1 MQGIDSIPILSLEW
15 FVTFSEVVL
24 IFLHMLS
31 VGIKKGLLL
40 FPSATLKTHLWR
52 LMQLLQYGQQEY
64 NRCYLRLWFLNLSPT
79 PKGAPIPY
87 SSNRTLCS
95 PINKLWEL
103 IPQVFIPILAVVF
116 FRFLPFLMRC
126 MWINSASGSI
136 PVTHSHSTRKSVKY
150 AKFLL

>member
-1 MQGIDSIPILSLEW
+1 MFNLDFFLVSITQRIPRGIHKNLRPPSFLGRFSFRGRWPRDYMQGINSIPILSLEW

-64 NRCYLRLWFLNLSPT
+64 NRCYLRLWFLNLSLSHHLLIELSA
-79 PKGAPIPY
+79 AP
-87 SSNRTLCS
+87 
-95 PINKLWEL
+95 
-103 IPQVFIPILAVVF
+103 
-116 FRFLPFLMRC
+116 
-126 MWINSASGSI
+126 
-136 PVTHSHSTRKSVKY
+136 STNY
-150 AKFLL
+150 EN

>member
-1 MQGIDSIPILSLEW
+1 MFNLDFFLVSKSTSEALTKTLRPPFLLGRLSFRRGWLWPRDYMQGIYSIPILSLEW

-64 NRCYLRLWFLNLSPT
+64 NRCYLRLWFLNLSLSHHLLIELSA
-79 PKGAPIPY
+79 AP
-87 SSNRTLCS
+87 
-95 PINKLWEL
+95 
-103 IPQVFIPILAVVF
+103 
-116 FRFLPFLMRC
+116 
-126 MWINSASGSI
+126 
-136 PVTHSHSTRKSVKY
+136 STNY
-150 AKFLL
+150 EN